1 MPILPQL
8 DYWWPRPHFSL
19 FLLVLWLL
27 LMNSVSPGQI
37 LIGAVLGWLIPFS
50 TQQFW
55 PERPHLRHPGR
66 MMLYL
71 LRLLLDI
78 LRSNLTVARLI
89 LRPPERLSPG
99 FIRYPLSLTD
109 EFAITMLAS
118 SISLTPGTVS
128 AGLSPDRR
136 YLLVHVLHLDDE
148 AELIE
153 EIRQRYETPLG
164 EILQ

>member
-1 MPILPQL
+1 MPLLPQL
-8 DYWWPRPHFSL
+8 THWWPRPHFSV

-27 LMNSVSPGQI
+27 LVNSFSPGQI

-55 PERPHLRHPGR
+55 PERPHLHNPG
-66 MMLYL
+66 
-71 LRLLLDI
+71 RLLLYMARLLVDI

-89 LRPPERLSPG
+89 LRDTGTLQPG

-109 EFAITMLAS
+109 EFAITVLAS

-136 YLLVHVLHLDDE
+136 YLLVHVLHLEDE
-148 AELIE
+148 AGL
-153 EIRQRYETPLG
+153 IRQISERYETPLR
-164 EILQ
+164 EILE

>member
-1 MPILPQL
+1 MRLPAQL
-8 DYWWPRPHFSL
+8 THWWPRPYFSL

-27 LMNSVSPGQI
+27 LVNSAAPGQI
-37 LIGAVLGWLIPFS
+37 LLGAGLAWLIPFS

-55 PERPHLRHPGR
+55 PERPRLNSPGR
-66 MMLYL
+66 LLVYL
-71 LRLLLDI
+71 MRLLVDI

-89 LRPPERLSPG
+89 LRDPGSLQPG
-99 FIRYPLSLTD
+99 FVRFPLSVTN
-109 EFAITMLAS
+109 EFAITLLAS

-128 AGLSPDRR
+128 AGLSPDRG

-153 EIRQRYETPLG
+153 HIRKRYETPLR
-164 EILQ
+164 EILE

>member
-1 MPILPQL
+1 MPLMPQL
-8 DYWWPRPHFSL
+8 THWWPRPHFSL

-27 LMNSVSPGQI
+27 LVNSVSPGQV
-37 LIGAVLGWLIPFS
+37 LLGAALGWLIPFS

-55 PERPHLRHPGR
+55 PERPHLHNPGR
-66 MMLYL
+66 LLLYM
-71 LRLLLDI
+71 LRLLVDI

-89 LRPPERLSPG
+89 LRDPETLTPG
-99 FIRYPLSLTD
+99 FVRYPLSLTN

-128 AGLSPDRR
+128 AGLSPDRA

-148 AELIE
+148 DELIE
-153 EIRQRYETPLG
+153 QIRERYETPLR
-164 EILQ
+164 EILE

>member
-1 MPILPQL
+1 MPLLPQL
-8 DYWWPRPHFSL
+8 THWWPRPHFSL

-27 LMNSVSPGQI
+27 LVNSVSPGQV

-55 PERPHLRHPGR
+55 PERPHLRNPLR
-66 MMLYL
+66 MLHYL
-71 LRLLLDI
+71 MRLLVDI

-89 LRPPERLSPG
+89 LRHPGSLQPG

-109 EFAITMLAS
+109 EFAITLLAS

-136 YLLVHVLHLDDE
+136 FLLVHVLHLEDE
-148 AELIE
+148 AALIKQISE
-153 EIRQRYETPLG
+153 RYETPLG
-164 EILQ
+164 EILE